1 MLDKD
6 ILIIIPIY
14 HKISSNFYNDIKDYK
29 NVLLLD
35 NCMIDTKTLPN
46 GNNNFTIMKFSEE
59 WGNYIKNN
67 KCKRFIILNQDNI
80 TLDTKNKGIVIS
92 YLTNYLFN
100 SYFKGI
106 YNRVL
111 VFNQDSIEK
120 FSNMPLNGFKSN
132 IELFQYANT
141 HNIAINITDYKI
153 NTNIKTK
160 LNSIKTLI
168 PYIFRN
174 ILSYIVNIILFLVLF
189 YILKF
194 NNELEHIL
202 VANFFSGVV
211 GVALLILLDYNP
223 YFHNNYIKKNIIYI
237 LINLVKISISGYI
250 IYILY
255 KIIGIPIIISKLI
268 GDILLLVGVEILK
281 NKFFT
286 HI

>member
-168 PYIFRN
+168 PYIMKN
-174 ILSYIVNIILFLVLF
+174 IKSYIVNIILFL
-189 YILKF
+189 
-194 NNELEHIL
+194 E
-202 VANFFSGVV
+202 
-211 GVALLILLDYNP
+211 
-223 YFHNNYIKKNIIYI
+223 
-237 LINLVKISISGYI
+237 
-250 IYILY
+250 
-255 KIIGIPIIISKLI
+255 
-268 GDILLLVGVEILK
+268 
-281 NKFFT
+281 
-286 HI
+286 

>member
-1 MLDKD
+1 MIDKD
-6 ILIIIPIY
+6 TLIIIPIY
-14 HKISSNFYNDIKDYK
+14 HKVNNDFYSNIKDYK

-35 NCMIDTKTLPN
+35 NCTIDKKTLPN

-59 WGNYIKNN
+59 WGKYIQNSKYS
-67 KCKRFIILNQDNI
+67 RFIILNQDNI

-100 SYFKGI
+100 SYFKDI
-106 YNRVL
+106 YNRIL
-111 VFNQDSIEK
+111 VFNRDNIKS
-120 FSNMPLNGFKSN
+120 FSNIPLNGFKSN
-132 IELFQYANT
+132 IGLYQYTYN
-141 HNIAINITDYKI
+141 HNISFDISNYRI
-153 NTNIKTK
+153 NTNYRVY
-160 LNSIKTLI
+160 LNSLKILI
-168 PYIFRN
+168 PYILRN
-174 ILSYIVNIILFLVLF
+174 LLTYIVNIIVFLVLF
-189 YILKF
+189 YILNF
-194 NNELEHIL
+194 NNILEQTL

-211 GVALLILLDYNP
+211 GVALLILLNYNP